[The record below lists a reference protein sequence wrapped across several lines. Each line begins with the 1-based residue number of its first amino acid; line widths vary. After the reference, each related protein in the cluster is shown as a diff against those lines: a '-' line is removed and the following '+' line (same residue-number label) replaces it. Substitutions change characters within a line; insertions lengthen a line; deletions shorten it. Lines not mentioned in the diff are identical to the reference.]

1 MNKMTIEEKR
11 KRNIENV
18 NRWRLKNPEKVK
30 EQREKEY
37 QKLKNDPVKYAEKL
51 RKHYIYVNKPE
62 RKEIEKKHKL
72 ASVRKWMKKQWRTN
86 TEFRIKNTC
95 RSRIRQAVIK
105 GFKSGRTL
113 DLLGVKDMQIVI
125 QHLQKQFKERMSWD
139 NYGEWHIDH
148 IIPCASFDLTK
159 ESEQKK
165 CFHYKNLQPLWAK
178 DNIIKGCKLNWEG
191 GNND

>member
-30 EQREKEY
+30 ENRKKEY

-165 CFHYKNLQPLWAK
+165 CFHYTNLQPLWAK
-178 DNIIKGCKLNWEG
+178 DNILKGCKLDWEG
-191 GNND
+191 GK